1 MVFAGG
7 PTSVFHFSTFLPLL
21 ALKKLLRL
29 VFTRDGVRVAGGV
42 LRTLKSQSKS
52 KVRVV
57 SEVISSMELE
67 T

>member
-1 MVFAGG
+1 MVFYGG
-7 PTSVFHFSTFLPLL
+7 PTSAFHFTKFLPLL

-29 VFTRDGVRVAGGV
+29 VFTRDGVGLAGGV